1 LSGIKFLF
9 ISGEGEVY
17 PTPAL
22 KGSVYKAVPGLANES
37 VLVVELFYE
46 TENRKP
52 WRIIYVGFDRI
63 QLDGHGQY
71 ILTMEE
77 RGSKFYNI
85 SHFGL
90 ASAEELSKREG
101 PIAIPKALVV
111 PDAKEKEALIN
122 FMKRKYPILWENS
135 PEAVELSIQ
144 SRLNTHSNLVN
155 LVKKSTAIRR
165 KNRIAEYKQG

>member
-1 LSGIKFLF
+1 MSGIKFLF
-9 ISGEGEVY
+9 IGGEGEVY
-17 PTPAL
+17 PIPAS
-22 KGSVYKAVPGLANES
+22 KGSAYKAVPRLANES

-52 WRIIYVGFDRI
+52 WRLIYVGFDRV

-71 ILTMEE
+71 LQTMEE

-85 SHFGL
+85 IHFGL
-90 ASAEELSKREG
+90 ASAEELSKREE

-111 PDAKEKEALIN
+111 PNAKEKDALIS

-135 PEAVELSIQ
+135 PEAIELSIQ
-144 SRLNTHSNLVN
+144 SRLNTHSDLVN
-155 LVKKSTAIRR
+155 LVKKSTVIRR
-165 KNRIAEYKQG
+165 KNRIAEYK